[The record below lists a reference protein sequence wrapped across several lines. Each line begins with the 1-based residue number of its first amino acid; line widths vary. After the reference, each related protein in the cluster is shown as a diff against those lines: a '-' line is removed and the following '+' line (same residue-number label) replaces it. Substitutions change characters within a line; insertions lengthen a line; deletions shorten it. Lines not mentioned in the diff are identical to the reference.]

1 MNTAERIVIAL
12 RERPLTRPELSIH
25 IVELTSRALLYQLK
39 YLQTHGF
46 VTREGSE
53 RSHRYRLIKEDGLL
67 VTCHC
72 CKVERPCWLVHRD
85 TCHYCTNVRGV
96 GEVKPKQ
103 AKKAKASYKVSP
115 FAKDDAC
122 SLSYQRLLRGQR
134 IGIRLDSSNK
144 RNKDIQ

>member
-1 MNTAERIVIAL
+1 MNTAKRIVLAL
-12 RERPLTRPELSIH
+12 RERPLTRPELSIL
-25 IVELTSRALLYQLK
+25 IVELTGRALLYQLK

-53 RSHRYRLIKEDGLL
+53 RNHRYRLIKEDGLF

-72 CKVERPCWLVHRD
+72 CKVDRPCWLVHRD
-85 TCHYCTNVRGV
+85 ICQYCTNVRGV

-103 AKKAKASYKVSP
+103 AKKAKASDTVSP

-122 SLSYQRLLRGQR
+122 SKRYQPLLRGQK
-134 IGIRLDSSNK
+134 IGY
-144 RNKDIQ
+144 